1 MESDFE
7 RHLEAS
13 ENLGLAGSA
22 LIFELLERQMPKSLL
37 DDQLDFDFG
46 YFCELA
52 QSSSRLNPI
61 QIQMILNIFQDLQRD
76 HLHLQ
81 EYLKGKST
89 VEILNEIHRVQYP
102 DSESKITHRQAKK
115 VDLLPFAG
123 VICVI
128 ISDLDLYSHFFGDP
142 KQAKQSLGFF
152 RYENLDP
159 DFSLAGRCIFMQ
171 IPNFCKKYFFRHI
184 KILLCH
190 EYFHFLYH
198 NYLQKHELPAVQK
211 SPVLA
216 SALQTSTRV
225 ADQTKFE
232 KCYFRNPELQSLFW
246 EFRNEL
252 CAYSIGGEIQVKE
265 TTLQNS
271 SDFYTRI
278 IKISGKEKNIFL
290 TQWRALK
297 SVLVECKEMEI
308 DPQQLFPH
316 FLASQ
321 SFDEMRIKIQ
331 KVLDAHQ
338 QKYP

>member
-52 QSSSRLNPI
+52 QSSSRLNPK
-61 QIQMILNIFQDLQRD
+61 QTQMILNVLRDLLGD
-76 HLHLQ
+76 HLKLQTHLAGRS
-81 EYLKGKST
+81 K
-89 VEILNEIHRVQYP
+89 VDILNEIYQ
-102 DSESKITHRQAKK
+102 KIFGAEAEEIGENEAKK
-115 VDLLPFAG
+115 VYFLPFAG
-123 VICVI
+123 AICVI

-184 KILLCH
+184 KNLLWH

-198 NYLQKHELPAVQK
+198 NYLQKHELPAAQK

-297 SVLVECKEMEI
+297 LVLIECQDKKI
-308 DPQQLFPH
+308 NPRILLPC

-331 KVLDAHQ
+331 KVLDAH
-338 QKYP
+338 